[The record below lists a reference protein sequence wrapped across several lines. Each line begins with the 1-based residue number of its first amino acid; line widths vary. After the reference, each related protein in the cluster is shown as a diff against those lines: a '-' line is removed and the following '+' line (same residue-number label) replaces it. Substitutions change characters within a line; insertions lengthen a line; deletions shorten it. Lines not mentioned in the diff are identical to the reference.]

1 MTRAALFVLLVSAVA
16 HAAPVPKE
24 TEAEKLKRLYGA
36 PVSADPK
43 CKFSLDG
50 DKLCVRVPPGG
61 HAWPEAV
68 TVPRTSRKV
77 TGDFTLEVGVRIK
90 VPEGANATQSKAES
104 VLSAGLV
111 VWADGKNA
119 ALHTF
124 EIRPD
129 RRKPLPVTTTH
140 LRYEGSNQGGQKL
153 LDDSVNPRLV
163 HLRLVREGN
172 VIRTLGKGAGG
183 RSDLWWAFPD
193 FEWPKAPQ
201 AVEVGVVVEHNLDK
215 PIEVVFED
223 FKFTPPS
230 TTTPMVK

>member
-1 MTRAALFVLLVSAVA
+1 MARAALLVLLASAVA

-36 PVSADPK
+36 PVSSDPK

-50 DKLCVRVPPGG
+50 DKLLARVPPGD
-61 HAWPEAV
+61 HAWPEAA

-77 TGDFTLEVGVRIK
+77 NGDFTLEVGVRIK
-90 VPEGANATQSKAES
+90 VPEGAKATQSNAES

-129 RRKPLPVTTTH
+129 RRKPLPVTVTH
-140 LRYEGSNQGGQKL
+140 LRYAGSNEGGQKL
-153 LDDSVNPRLV
+153 LDDSVHPKLV
-163 HLRLVREGN
+163 HLRLVRSGSA
-172 VIRTLGKGAGG
+172 IRTLGKGAGG
-183 RSDLWWAFPD
+183 RADLWWAFPD
-193 FEWPKAPQ
+193 FEWSKIPE

-215 PIEVVFED
+215 PVEVVFED
-223 FKFTPPS
+223 FKLTQP
-230 TTTPMVK
+230 TATKAKDK